1 VYFSTGLDGLHAP
14 LEYLHFLV
22 LSRRSRTECPP
33 CYDWR
38 VDSRSP
44 ERVRYHYEVERELS
58 DRLRGASTEDRSQ
71 VYGEVYDEL
80 FHRVEDHPQLAIGLA
95 EREGQARSKLRFV
108 ARFLT
113 KASSLMEV
121 GAGDCVFSRLAAP
134 LVRHAIAVDVSRVIT
149 TEMDGV
155 ANFELIISDG
165 TNLPMESASVDVA
178 FSDQLMEHLHP
189 DDAAAQLREIAR
201 VLRPGGKYVCIT
213 PNRVTGPHDVSR
225 SFDDHATGF
234 HLREYSAHDLRRLF
248 LDSGFAAV
256 EFYAG
261 GKGRYVRLPN
271 SVAAISEVVF
281 AKLPKQLRLRA
292 RDSMVA
298 YALYGLNAV
307 GTVA

>member
-1 VYFSTGLDGLHAP
+1 VDN
-14 LEYLHFLV
+14 
-22 LSRRSRTECPP
+22 RS
-33 CYDWR
+33 
-38 VDSRSP
+38 S

-58 DRLRGASTEDRSQ
+58 DRLRGASKGDRVQ

-80 FHRVEDHPQLAIGLA
+80 FRRVEDHPQLAIDPR
-95 EREGQARSKLRFV
+95 EREEQVQAKLRFV

-113 KASSLMEV
+113 KSTNLMEI

-134 LVRHAIAVDVSRVIT
+134 LVRRAIAVDVSRVIT
-149 TEMDGV
+149 TEMDDV

-165 TNLPMESASVDVA
+165 TTLPVESGSVDVA
-178 FSDQLMEHLHP
+178 YSDQLMEHLHP

-213 PNRVTGPHDVSR
+213 PNRLTGPHDVSR

-234 HLREYSAHDLRRLF
+234 HLREYSAQDLGKLF

-261 GKGRYVRLPN
+261 GRGHYVRLPK
-271 SVAAISEVVF
+271 SVAMASEAAF
-281 AKLPKQLRLRA
+281 GKLPKWLRLRL
-292 RDSMVA
+292 RDSMLA
-298 YALYGLNAV
+298 YAFFGLNAV